1 MSALPR
7 SPRRWLIPSLVAL
20 LLLAGT
26 LSSLHVSR
34 QNSPVWD
41 EMHFF
46 GIGYYLVQTGR
57 FDIPGVGKHPPVVQY
72 LGALPLLGQKIPLS
86 LFGAIGKRDDRTALN
101 LAHVDRGNA
110 LLARLGFEGFLRGRW
125 PFIGIYALLGLF
137 VFLWSRRVW
146 GATAGLFSLTLYLAS
161 PALLADGF
169 LLTNDFT
176 FAFFLFLALYCL
188 TLALEHPG
196 PLALL
201 GFVVA
206 AALTPAVRLT
216 GLLLAPLVGLT
227 VLLHA
232 LRAPQLLIYLPRRGL
247 RTVTQG
253 RFVAYWAACGLL
265 TCLAC
270 YLALVA
276 LYQGQWALESYRL
289 NMRLISQLYERGHV
303 VYLDG
308 QRSFAGFSQY
318 YALALLYKTPVA
330 LLLACTLALALPA
343 RWLGRRLWPPVIIAT
358 IFIGTLSL
366 LRYSLGLRYIL
377 LVYPL
382 FFVVAG
388 RLLAVP
394 ATSHRPRWPQ
404 LVGAA
409 AVVLW
414 AFAELASVY
423 PYPRAY
429 TNPLF
434 VRGPKHAYLADMD
447 LDWGE
452 GLIALQRYLKKHDVR
467 HYALSYHGAVNPALF
482 GLHPAWYENPSRMQF
497 ARRPLPSS
505 GLVFV
510 SSTNLS
516 GVYGGKEYPAL
527 RRARPLAVVGG
538 TIYVFRR
545 SQLADPRAV
554 LGRKQR

>member
-1 MSALPR
+1 MSAPPSSLRRALP
-7 SPRRWLIPSLVAL
+7 LLLAAL
-20 LLLAGT
+20 LLFAGT
-26 LSSLHVSR
+26 LSSLNVSR
-34 QNSPVWD
+34 QSSPVWD
-41 EMHFF
+41 ELHFF

-72 LGALPLLGQKIPLS
+72 LGALPLLGEDIPLA
-86 LFGAIGKRDDRTALN
+86 LFGALGPRDDRAALN
-101 LAHVDRGNA
+101 LAHVTRGNA
-110 LLARLGFEGFLRGRW
+110 LLERLGFEGFLRGRW

-146 GATAGLFSLTLYLAS
+146 GAIAALFSLMLYLAS

-176 FAFFLFLALYCL
+176 FAFFLFLAFYCL
-188 TLALEHPG
+188 TLALERPG
-196 PLALL
+196 PVALL
-201 GFVVA
+201 GFVIA

-232 LRAPQLLIYLPRRGL
+232 LRAPQLLIYLPRRGV
-247 RTVTQG
+247 RTVAQG
-253 RFVAYWAACGLL
+253 RFVAYWAAFGLL

-276 LYQGQWALESYRL
+276 LYQGQWTLESYRL
-289 NMRLISQLYERGHV
+289 NMRLISQLYERGHI

-308 QRSFAGFSQY
+308 QRSFAGFTQY
-318 YALALLYKTPVA
+318 YPLALLYKTPVA

-358 IFIGTLSL
+358 IYVGTLSL

-394 ATSHRPRWPQ
+394 AKAHWPRWSQ
-404 LVGAA
+404 LAGAA
-409 AVVLW
+409 ALVAL
-414 AFAELASVY
+414 AYAELASVY

-429 TNPLF
+429 SNPVF
-434 VRGPKHAYLADMD
+434 ARGPKHAHLADMD

-452 GLIALQRYLKKHDVR
+452 GLIALRRYLEKHHVR
-467 HYALSYHGAVNPALF
+467 QYALSYHGAVNPALF

-497 ARRPLPSS
+497 ARAPLPPS
-505 GLVFV
+505 GLFFV

-516 GVYGGKEYPAL
+516 GVYGGKDYPAL
-527 RRARPLAVVGG
+527 RRARPLDVVGG

-545 SQLADPRAV
+545 SQLADSHTAIR
-554 LGRKQR
+554 RKPQ